1 MLRPLLAVAL
11 FAGLHASLAHAG
23 DSEPVRKPFGLEKRA
38 PWTTSNMVGYP
49 EPPPPYRTERVFPK
63 LSFAEPL
70 DLAAAPG
77 TNRLW
82 VAERR
87 GKLWSFIHDP
97 AVSKADIAL
106 ELATKNDKG
115 EPQPQTIYAFT
126 FHPKFKEN
134 GYVFVTSIPDGS
146 KDGNPTGTR
155 VSRFTATGEPPVI
168 DRASE
173 KVIIEWPNGGHN
185 GGCLKF
191 GPDGMLY
198 LVTGD
203 GSGIA
208 DELQIGQDLT
218 SILGKLLRIDVD
230 HPAEGKGYSIPKDN
244 PFVGMKDARPET
256 WAYGLRQFWRFNFDR
271 ATGDLWGGEIGQDLW
286 ESVHRIQ
293 KGGNYGWSVVEGT
306 HPFRPERKKGPT
318 PILQPVVEH
327 SHADFRSITG
337 GAIYRGSRLP
347 ELKNHYIYG
356 DFDTGRIWSFRPLS
370 RPVTREGNTAEL
382 IEALDHREVARTTY
396 RIITFAEDAV
406 GEMYFLDFTGGGLH
420 QLVKAPPVEKVTKPF
435 PTKLSQTGLFASTKD
450 HTQAAGLIPY
460 SVNAQLWSDH
470 AIKDRF
476 IAVPGDAK
484 IGFDEVTYPQPSPGA
499 PPGWKFPDGT
509 VLVKTF
515 SMEMERGNPASAKRL
530 ETRLLHFQKF
540 PGTEE
545 YGDQYWRGYTYVWN
559 DDQTDAELLEEKGA
573 DKLLK
578 IKVGDK
584 MVEQN
589 YRFPSR
595 AECTLCHTMGSKF
608 ALGVTTM
615 QMNKDHLYPSP
626 LAGEG
631 PGVRGPGTLANQL
644 ATLEHIGLFD
654 KPLPKPAD
662 ELPKLANY
670 DDASQS
676 LDTRARAYL
685 HSNCAHC
692 HIKWGG
698 GNAEFKLV
706 STLPLADLGIVEV
719 APGHGRFNLTDPKL
733 LIPGQ
738 PDRSI
743 IAHRMQLTTLG
754 RMPHIGSRV
763 PHASAIKLI
772 KEWIAGLPAK

>member
-1 MLRPLLAVAL
+1 MPRPLPFAALLLSL
-11 FAGLHASLAHAG
+11 FATTALAA
-23 DSEPVRKPFGLEKRA
+23 DADTPVRKPFGFEKRV

-49 EPPPPYRTERVFPK
+49 EPPPPYRTERVFPQ

-70 DLAAAPG
+70 DLAAEPG
-77 TNRLW
+77 GKRLW

-87 GKLWSFIHDP
+87 GKLLSFIQDP
-97 AVSKADIAL
+97 AISKADIAL
-106 ELATKNDKG
+106 ELTTPDKNG
-115 EPQPQTIYAFT
+115 QPQPQTIYAFT
-126 FHPKFKEN
+126 FHPKFREN
-134 GYVFVTSIPDGS
+134 GYVYVTWIPDGS
-146 KDGNPTGTR
+146 RDGIPNGTR
-155 VSRFTATGEPPVI
+155 VSRFTAKGEPPVI

-198 LVTGD
+198 IVTGD

-208 DELQIGQDLT
+208 DELQIGQDLS

-230 HPAEGKGYSIPKDN
+230 HPAEGKGYGVPKDN

-286 ESVHRIQ
+286 ESVHMIQ
-293 KGGNYGWSVVEGT
+293 KGGNYGWSVMEGT

-327 SHADFRSITG
+327 SHSDFRSITG
-337 GAIYRGSRLP
+337 GNVYRGKRLP
-347 ELKNHYIYG
+347 ELEGHYIYG
-356 DFDTGRIWSFRPLS
+356 DFDTGRVWTFQ
-370 RPVTREGNTAEL
+370 PVTRPAVGRSQEKITV
-382 IEALDHREVARTTY
+382 IDHRELARTTY
-396 RIITFAEDAV
+396 RIITFAEDAA
-406 GEMYFLDFTGGGLH
+406 GELLFLDFTGGGLH
-420 QLVKAPPVEKVTKPF
+420 QLVKAPPVEQVTKPF

-450 HTQAAGLIPY
+450 NTPAAGLIPY

-470 AIKDRF
+470 AIKERF
-476 IAVPGDAK
+476 IAIPGDAK

-559 DDQTDAELLEEKGA
+559 DDQTDAELLEAGGA
-573 DKLLK
+573 DRVLK
-578 IKVGDK
+578 IKDGDK
-584 MVEQN
+584 LVEQN

-615 QMNKDHLYPSP
+615 QMNKDHTYFPSP
-626 LAGEG
+626 LVGEG
-631 PGVRGPGTLANQL
+631 PGVRGQGGIIANQL

-654 KPLPKPAD
+654 KPLPKPAE

-670 DDASQS
+670 DDESVD

-706 STLPLADLGIVEV
+706 STLPLADLGIVDV
-719 APGHGRFNLTDPKL
+719 APGHGRFNLSDPKL
-733 LIPGQ
+733 LIPGD

-763 PHASAIKLI
+763 PHESAIKLI
-772 KEWIAGLPAK
+772 REWIAGLR

>member
-1 MLRPLLAVAL
+1 MPRSLPLAVL
-11 FAGLHASLAHAG
+11 QLSLAVSAAQAA
-23 DSEPVRKPFGLEKRA
+23 DDQPVRKPFGLEKRV
-38 PWTTSNMVGYP
+38 PWTTSNVVGYP

-70 DLAAAPG
+70 DVAAAPG
-77 TNRLW
+77 TNRIW

-87 GKLWSFIHDP
+87 GKLHSFVQKSD
-97 AVSKADIAL
+97 VDKADLAL
-106 ELATKNDKG
+106 ELTTPDKNG
-115 EPQPQTIYAFT
+115 QPQPQTIYGFA

-134 GYVFVTSIPDGS
+134 AYVYVTWIPDGS
-146 KDGNPTGTR
+146 REGIPTGTR
-155 VSRFTATGEPPVI
+155 VSRFTAKGEPPVI
-168 DRASE
+168 ARDSE
-173 KVIIEWPNGGHN
+173 QVIIQWPNGGHN

-198 LVTGD
+198 VVTGD

-208 DELQIGQDLT
+208 DELQIGQDLS
-218 SILGKLLRIDVD
+218 SILGKILRIDVD
-230 HPAEGKGYSIPKDN
+230 RPAEGHGYIIPKDN
-244 PFVGMKDARPET
+244 PFIGRKDARPET
-256 WAYGLRQFWRFNFDR
+256 WAYGLRQFWRFSFDR
-271 ATGDLWGGEIGQDLW
+271 ARGDLWGGEIGQDLW

-293 KGGNYGWSVVEGT
+293 KGGNYGWSVMEGT

-318 PILQPVVEH
+318 PILKPIVEH
-327 SHADFRSITG
+327 SHSDFRSITG
-337 GAIYRGSRLP
+337 GFVYRGKRLS
-347 ELKNHYIYG
+347 ELEGHYIYG
-356 DFDTGRIWSFRPLS
+356 DFDTGRIWSFQPVKRTVSAGGRTENIIEPLQHQ
-370 RPVTREGNTAEL
+370 EL
-382 IEALDHREVARTTY
+382 ARTTY
-396 RIITFAEDAV
+396 RLITFAEDAD
-406 GEMYFLDFTGGGLH
+406 GELLILDFTGGGLH
-420 QLVKAPPVEKVTKPF
+420 QLVRVPPVAESAKRF
-435 PTKLSQTGLFASTKD
+435 PTKLSETGLFASTKD
-450 HTQAAGLIPY
+450 HTPAAGLIPY

-470 AIKDRF
+470 ATKERF
-476 IAVPGDAK
+476 IAIPGDAK
-484 IGFDEVTYPQPSPGA
+484 IGLDEVTYPQPSPGA

-559 DDQTDAELLEEKGA
+559 DEQTDAELLDDKGA

-578 IKVGDK
+578 IKDGDRV
-584 MVEQN
+584 VEQN

-608 ALGVTTM
+608 VLGVTTM
-615 QMNKDHLYPSP
+615 QMNRDHNY
-626 LAGEG
+626 G
-631 PGVRGPGTLANQL
+631 GTLANQL
-644 ATLEHIGLFD
+644 ATLDHIGLFE
-654 KPLPKPAD
+654 KPLPKPAE
-662 ELPKLANY
+662 ELPKLADY
-670 DDASQS
+670 DDAS
-676 LDTRARAYL
+676 LDPDTRARAYL

-706 STLPLADLGIVEV
+706 STLPLAELGIVNV
-719 APGHGRFNLTDPKL
+719 APGHGRFNLDDPKL
-733 LIPGQ
+733 LVPGQ

-743 IAHRMQLTTLG
+743 ILHRMQLTTLG

-763 PHASAIKLI
+763 PHESAIKLI
-772 KEWIAGLPAK
+772 KEWIAGLK

>member
-1 MLRPLLAVAL
+1 MPRSLPLAALLLSLAVSTAL
-11 FAGLHASLAHAG
+11 ASDARQ
-23 DSEPVRKPFGLEKRA
+23 PVRKPFGLEKRV
-38 PWTTSNMVGYP
+38 PWTTSNVVGYP

-70 DLAAAPG
+70 DFAAAPG
-77 TNRLW
+77 TNRIW

-87 GKLWSFIHDP
+87 GKLHSF
-97 AVSKADIAL
+97 VQKADVEKADLAL
-106 ELATKNDKG
+106 ELTTPDKNG
-115 EPQPQTIYAFT
+115 QPQPQTIYGFT

-134 GYVFVTSIPDGS
+134 GYVYVTWIPDGS
-146 KDGNPTGTR
+146 REGIPTGSR
-155 VSRFTATGEPPVI
+155 VSRFTAKGEPPVI
-168 DRASE
+168 ARDSE

-198 LVTGD
+198 IVTGD

-208 DELQIGQDLT
+208 DELQIGQDLS
-218 SILGKLLRIDVD
+218 SILGKILRIDVD
-230 HPAEGKGYSIPKDN
+230 QPAEGHGYSIPQDN
-244 PFVGMKDARPET
+244 PFVRTRNARPET
-256 WAYGLRQFWRFNFDR
+256 WAYGLRQFWRFGFDR
-271 ATGDLWGGEIGQDLW
+271 ASGDLWGGEIGQDLW

-293 KGGNYGWSVVEGT
+293 KGGNYGWSVMEGT

-318 PILQPVVEH
+318 PILKPIVEH
-327 SHADFRSITG
+327 SHSDFRSITG
-337 GAIYRGSRLP
+337 GFIYRGKRLR
-347 ELKNHYIYG
+347 ELAGHYIYG
-356 DFDTGRIWSFRPLS
+356 DFDTGRIWAFQPVS
-370 RPVTREGNTAEL
+370 RPVTREGRTAEL
-382 IEALDHREVARTTY
+382 TEPLEHRELARTTY
-396 RIITFAEDAV
+396 RLITFAEDAA
-406 GEMYFLDFTGGGLH
+406 GELLILDFTGGGLH
-420 QLVKAPPVEKVTKPF
+420 QLVKAPPVEQITKPF
-435 PTKLSQTGLFASTKD
+435 PTKLSRTGLFASTKD
-450 HTQAAGLIPY
+450 HTPAPGLIPY

-470 AIKDRF
+470 AIKERF
-476 IAVPGDAK
+476 IAIPGDAK
-484 IGFDEVTYPQPSPGA
+484 IGLDEVTYPQPSPGA

-559 DDQTDAELLEEKGA
+559 DEQTDAELLEEKGA

-584 MVEQN
+584 LVEQN

-615 QMNKDHLYPSP
+615 QMNKDHNY
-626 LAGEG
+626 G
-631 PGVRGPGTLANQL
+631 GTLANQL
-644 ATLEHIGLFD
+644 ATLDHIGLFD
-654 KPLPKPAD
+654 KPLPKQAE

-670 DDASQS
+670 DDESAD

-706 STLPLADLGIVEV
+706 STLPLADLGIVNV
-719 APGHGRFNLTDPKL
+719 NPGHGRFNLDDPKL
-733 LIPGQ
+733 LVPGQ

-743 IAHRMQLTTLG
+743 ILHRMQLTTLG

-763 PHASAIKLI
+763 PHESAIKLI
-772 KEWIAGLPAK
+772 REWIAGLR